1 MTPRESVDR
10 FFTGFYAGDA
20 AATREG
26 ITDDFTL
33 IGPFVAANSAAE
45 FFQLAQGLLQ
55 IVRGHRVLRWVIEGS
70 TVAALYEIDLQG
82 PGGVAPLT
90 TAGWFD
96 VGEDGRLIGGQLLY
110 DRKAFDAIVTPG

>member
-1 MTPRESVDR
+1 MTPRKSVER
-10 FFTGFYAGDA
+10 FFTGFYAGNA

-33 IGPFVAANSAAE
+33 IGPFVAANNATE
-45 FFQLAQGLLQ
+45 FFKLAQGLMQ

-82 PGGVAPLT
+82 PGGGAPLT

-96 VGEDGRLIGGQLLY
+96 VNDEGRLTGGQLLY
-110 DRKAFDAIVTPG
+110 DRKAFDAIVTP